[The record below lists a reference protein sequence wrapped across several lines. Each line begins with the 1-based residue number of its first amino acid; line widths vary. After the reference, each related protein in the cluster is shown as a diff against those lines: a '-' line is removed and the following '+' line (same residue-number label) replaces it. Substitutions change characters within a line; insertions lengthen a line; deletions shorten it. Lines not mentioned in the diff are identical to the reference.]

1 LGSFV
6 IAILTALI
14 LTGIGTGREETER
27 RKWHVKQDLYS
38 EQKKDGTNV
47 LLFVPGGQ

>member
-1 LGSFV
+1 M
-6 IAILTALI
+6 AILTALI
-14 LTGIGTGREETER
+14 LTGMGAGREETKR
-27 RKWHVKQDLYS
+27 RKWHEKQDLYS